1 MGMSKNASFLE
12 LLELV
17 EREDNIENALIITK
31 TPEGHIDIFYNNMT
45 GLEVLGVIEVG
56 KCVALDVVLED

>member
-1 MGMSKNASFLE
+1 MGKSKNVSFLE

-45 GLEVLGVIEVG
+45 GLEVLGMIEVG
-56 KCVALDVVLED
+56 RCVALDVVLED

>member
-1 MGMSKNASFLE
+1 MGMSKNVSFSE
-12 LLELV
+12 LLELA
-17 EREDNIENALIITK
+17 ERETNIENALIITK

-45 GLEVLGVIEVG
+45 GLELLGMIEVG

>member
-45 GLEVLGVIEVG
+45 GLEVLGMIEVG
-56 KCVALDVVLED
+56 RCVALDVVFKD

>member
-1 MGMSKNASFLE
+1 MGNNVSFLE
-12 LLELV
+12 LLELA
-17 EREDNIENALIITK
+17 EREDDIENALIITK

-45 GLEVLGVIEVG
+45 GLEVLGMIEVG

>member
-1 MGMSKNASFLE
+1 MGNNVSFLE

>member
-1 MGMSKNASFLE
+1 MGNNVSFLE

-17 EREDNIENALIITK
+17 EREDDIENALIITK

-45 GLEVLGVIEVG
+45 GLEVLGMIEVG
-56 KCVALDVVLED
+56 RCVALDVVFKD

>member
-45 GLEVLGVIEVG
+45 GLEVMGLIEVG
-56 KCVALDVVLED
+56 RCVALDVVLED

>member
-31 TPEGHIDIFYNNMT
+31 TPEGNIDIFYNNMT
-45 GLEVLGVIEVG
+45 GLEVLGMIEVG
-56 KCVALDVVLED
+56 RCVALDVVLED

>member
-1 MGMSKNASFLE
+1 MGNNVSFLE
-12 LLELV
+12 LLELA

-45 GLEVLGVIEVG
+45 GLEVLGMIEVG

>member
-1 MGMSKNASFLE
+1 MGMSKNTSFLE

-31 TPEGHIDIFYNNMT
+31 TPEGHIDIFYNNMN
-45 GLEVLGVIEVG
+45 GLEVLGMIEVG

>member
-1 MGMSKNASFLE
+1 MGMSKNVSFPE
-12 LLELV
+12 LLELA

>member
-45 GLEVLGVIEVG
+45 GLEVLGMIEVG

>member
-1 MGMSKNASFLE
+1 MGMSQNASFLE
-12 LLELV
+12 LLELA

-45 GLEVLGVIEVG
+45 GLEVLGMIEVG
-56 KCVALDVVLED
+56 RCVALDVVFKD

>member
-1 MGMSKNASFLE
+1 MGNNVSFLE

-17 EREDNIENALIITK
+17 EREDDIENALIITK

-45 GLEVLGVIEVG
+45 GLEVLGMIEVG
-56 KCVALDVVLED
+56 RCVALDVVFED

>member
-1 MGMSKNASFLE
+1 MGNNVSFLE
-12 LLELV
+12 LLELA
-17 EREDNIENALIITK
+17 EREDDIENALIITK